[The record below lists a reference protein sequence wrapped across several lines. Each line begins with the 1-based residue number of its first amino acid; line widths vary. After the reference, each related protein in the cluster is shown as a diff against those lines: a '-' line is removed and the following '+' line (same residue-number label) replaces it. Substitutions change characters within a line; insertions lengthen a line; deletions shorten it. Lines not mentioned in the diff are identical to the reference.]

1 MSALPA
7 PLIQPICVRV
17 ALLAA
22 DAARRRALAGL
33 VAAAGHAIA
42 ADAATA
48 DVLLADGMAP
58 PDTGR
63 PVLSLGGGDERLAGL
78 LPMDATAAQIDAAL
92 RALAAGLTV
101 RPAGDAPAVF
111 EPLAE
116 AAAPLL
122 SPREFE
128 ILALIG
134 EGASNKEVA
143 RRLGIS
149 PHTVKFHVESLFRK
163 LGAVTRAE
171 AVAKGLKRQIIDL

>member
-1 MSALPA
+1 VSALPA
-7 PLIQPICVRV
+7 ALIQPMGVRV

-22 DAARRRALAGL
+22 DPARRRALAEL

-42 ADAATA
+42 AAPAAA
-48 DVLLADGMAP
+48 DVLLADGVAP

-63 PVLSLGGGDERLAGL
+63 PVLSLGGSDESLAGL
-78 LPMDATAAQIDAAL
+78 LPMDANATQIDAAL

-101 RPAGDAPAVF
+101 RPAAAAVASF

-122 SPREFE
+122 SPRELE
-128 ILALIG
+128 ILACIG

>member
-7 PLIQPICVRV
+7 SLIQPMGLRV
-17 ALLAA
+17 ALFAA
-22 DAARRRALAGL
+22 DPERRLALAQML
-33 VAAAGHAIA
+33 AAAGHAIA
-42 ADAATA
+42 ATAETA
-48 DVLLADGMAP
+48 DVLLAAGMTPAEA
-58 PDTGR
+58 GR
-63 PVLSLGGGDERLAGL
+63 PILSLGGSDESLAGL
-78 LPMDATAAQIDAAL
+78 LPGDANAAQIDAAL

-101 RPAGDAPAVF
+101 RMAGEPGAAF
-111 EPLAE
+111 ESLGE

-122 SPREFE
+122 SPRELE
-128 ILALIG
+128 ILAGIG